1 MSKYCSRKGT
11 CLVARTPFENIRGK
25 VGVVI
30 YTKPVKCG
38 GGCIYC
44 FSQPNYPQSY
54 LENEDTLRAKE
65 YKWDPASQIDG
76 IFRRYN
82 LPKGGGAKCDITVL
96 GGSFTEYPEHYILDY
111 VKRMYD
117 CLNGCSSGS
126 LEEAIAI
133 HEHAPDRCV
142 IFSIESRPELITVE
156 MCKFLLRLGVTMVE
170 LGVQSLDERVL
181 SFNGRHYTPKDVT
194 EVTHLLR
201 SFGFK
206 VGYHMMV
213 GLVGSRYEDDVAA
226 LGAALWTGEYCP
238 DYLKI
243 YPCVALKG
251 SYGQERLL
259 ECFRA
264 GWRPLDNDQYL
275 RLLFEIKPHIPR
287 YVKVSRIQRIL
298 EPSTIFAGP
307 SRVIDRHIFDHVCH
321 CISHRAIGW
330 SNKDLEADYFD
341 YRIEV
346 IPQNDTVY
354 LEAIHVGRGIL
365 GYARLTPLR
374 NNTCGVIPELRVFG
388 RMRCV
393 GESSARNNGI
403 QHIGVGRALMERM
416 EGIARTSN
424 WKSIRVNAGVGA
436 REYFVKLGYTYED
449 KYMVKSLV

>member
-1 MSKYCSRKGT
+1 M
-11 CLVARTPFENIRGK
+11 ARTPFDNIRGK
-25 VGVVI
+25 VGIVI
-30 YTKPVKCG
+30 YTKPMKCG

-65 YKWDPASQIDG
+65 CKWDPASQIDA
-76 IFRRYN
+76 IFCLYN
-82 LPKGGGAKCDITVL
+82 LPKGSGIKCDITVL
-96 GGSFTEYPEHYILDY
+96 GGSFTEYPEHYLLDY

-117 CLNGCSSGS
+117 CLNGCLSGS

-133 HEHAPDRCV
+133 HEHAPNRCV

-156 MCKFLLRLGVTMVE
+156 MCGFLMRLGVTMVE

-181 SFNGRHYTPKDVT
+181 SLNGRRYTSKDVA
-194 EVTHLLR
+194 EATHLLR

-226 LGAALWTGEYCP
+226 LGTTLWTGEYCP

-243 YPCVALKG
+243 YPCVVLKG

-264 GWRPLDNDQYL
+264 GWRPLDDDKYL

-287 YVKVSRIQRIL
+287 YVKVSRTQRIL
-298 EPSTIFAGP
+298 EPSKILAGP
-307 SRVIDRHIFDHVCH
+307 SRVIDRRIFDGVCH
-321 CISHRAIGW
+321 CISHRAVGW
-330 SNKDLEADYFD
+330 SNRDLEADYSN
-341 YRIEV
+341 YRIEA
-346 IPQNDTVY
+346 ILQNDNVY
-354 LEAIHVGRGIL
+354 IEAIHVGGGIL
-365 GYARLTPLR
+365 GYSRLTPIR
-374 NNTCGVIPELRVFG
+374 NRTCVVIRELRVFG

-393 GESSARNNGI
+393 GGSGARNNGI
-403 QHIGVGRALMERM
+403 QHIGVGRALMKRM
-416 EGIARTSN
+416 ESIARMRS
-424 WKSIRVNAGVGA
+424 WKSIRVNAGVGV
-436 REYFVKLGYTYED
+436 REYFVKLGYAYED
-449 KYMVKSLV
+449 GYMVKSLV